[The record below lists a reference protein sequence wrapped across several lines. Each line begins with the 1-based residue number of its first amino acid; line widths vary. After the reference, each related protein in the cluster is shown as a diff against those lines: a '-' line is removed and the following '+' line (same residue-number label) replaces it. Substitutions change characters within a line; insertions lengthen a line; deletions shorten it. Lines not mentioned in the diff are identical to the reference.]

1 MPAPTGAP
9 PLAALKQWL
18 AISTPQEDAL
28 LERLLVVA
36 YQTCEQFVGRESLA
50 DGWAEL
56 SPGLTEGIIR
66 FAAHLY
72 RDRDAASTREPPAAV
87 AALWRPWR
95 ELRL

>member
-1 MPAPTGAP
+1 MPLPTGAP

-36 YQTCEQFVGRESLA
+36 WQTCERFTGAVLPTA
-50 DGWAEL
+50 WAEVPPAL
-56 SPGLTEGIIR
+56 GEGILR

-72 RDRDAASTREPPAAV
+72 RDRDSASDSEPPAAV
-87 AALWRPWR
+87 AALWRPYR
-95 ELRL
+95 TLKL

>member
-18 AISTPQEDAL
+18 AISTPHEDAL
-28 LERLLVVA
+28 LERLLTVAYHTCVGVVA
-36 YQTCEQFVGRESLA
+36 DSALA
-50 DGWAEL
+50 EDWADVAAPL
-56 SPGLTEGIIR
+56 REGIIR

-72 RDRDAASTREPPAAV
+72 RDRDGASEREPPAAV

-95 ELRL
+95 ALRL